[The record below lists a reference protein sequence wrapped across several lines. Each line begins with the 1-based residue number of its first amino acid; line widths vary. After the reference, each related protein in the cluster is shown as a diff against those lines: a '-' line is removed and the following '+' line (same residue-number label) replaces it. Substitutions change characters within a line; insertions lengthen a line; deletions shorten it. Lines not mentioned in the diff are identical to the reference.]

1 MLPVTCEMLL
11 IPVKLPLNIIVGR
24 SMSGYNNQGSIWRRW
39 DPHLHAPGTILNN
52 QFSGDDPWEDYLTS
66 VESSAPMIEALGITD
81 YYSLNVYEQV
91 QSWKANGRLENVALI
106 FANVELRY
114 AVGTDKASPVNF
126 HLLISPDDPNHV
138 VETKRFL
145 TGLTYKH
152 SNGDTYRCTQDD
164 IIRLGRVHKG
174 SSLDDRTALAAGTNQ
189 FKVEVDQFLVA
200 FGDSPWMQNNAL
212 IAVAVGSTD
221 GTSGLQKDASLSS
234 LRQKIEAA
242 ADVIFSSQTK
252 QREFWLGKGVMTP
265 EQIETNYNRCKPCIH
280 GSDAHDLEHVGKPD
294 KERYCW
300 IKGDATFESLRQACM
315 EPELRVRISENAPDG
330 AYASQTIDSIS
341 LEGAPWFAKGA
352 IKLNSGLVG
361 VIGPRGS
368 GKSALADMIATG
380 GYDISSHVSK
390 SSFVSRAG
398 ELLSGVKSILSW
410 RDGSSSSNEFDNI
423 AMEDILSS
431 PKVRYLSQ
439 QFVER
444 LCSEAG
450 ADTELVSEFERVIYN
465 SHPKEE
471 RLETDNFQSLLALT
485 ARRGREERK
494 RHEDALSGIGD
505 RIAKERDKKDDLK
518 ANSKRLLELSEI
530 SIKLNAER
538 AKLVPKEADAHS
550 KDFDIVS
557 AAANVVRAKIQKA
570 KRRTQALDV
579 LSDHVKAY
587 RDRLADDELASLK
600 LNHRDTEL
608 SDDDWA
614 AFKTAFT
621 GDVDGVIKTAKKTS
635 DDLINVITGTSSASS
650 GTVPPITAVTPTFL
664 PVGAP
669 LDSLPLN
676 LLQNEETRLRF
687 LMGVDEAKRKKHEEL
702 SNKLR
707 VTEQHKIRLAKAIE
721 DASKAD
727 VQITALNKLRSDSYE
742 GVFDGIVAEEKALQG
757 LYKPLSD
764 RLIGATGALGSLTF
778 SIRRRVDVAAW
789 AAKGE
794 ALIDKRKEG
803 GFKGIGALQAAAEAL
818 LATSWR
824 SGTAKDAALA
834 MTSFRAA
841 YNQTIKNA
849 ANIDISIP
857 SEVRKWG
864 AKVSK
869 WLYSTDHITVT
880 YGMQYEGVEI
890 DTLSPGTRGIVLLLL
905 YLAIDIDDDRPLIID
920 QPEENLDPKSIFDEL
935 VGLFRVAKQ
944 RRQIIIVT
952 HNANLIVNTDADQVI
967 VAQCGKMQS
976 GQLPE
981 ISYSSGSLEN
991 PEIRKQ
997 VCDILE
1003 GGERAFKE
1011 RAKRLR
1017 VTL

>member
-1 MLPVTCEMLL
+1 MTLL
-11 IPVKLPLNIIVGR
+11 
-24 SMSGYNNQGSIWRRW
+24 NNSGSIWRRW
-39 DPHLHAPGTILNN
+39 DPHLHGPGTVLNN
-52 QFSGDDPWEDYLTS
+52 QFSGDDPWEEYLS
-66 VESSAPMIEALGITD
+66 KIESNAPTIEALGITD
-81 YYSLNVYEQV
+81 YYSLDVYEEV
-91 QSWKANGRLENVALI
+91 RAWQSKGRLQNVGLI
-106 FANVELRY
+106 FPNVELRY
-114 AVGTDKASPVNF
+114 GVGTDKGSPVNF
-126 HLLISPDDPNHV
+126 HLLISPDDPDHV
-138 VETKRFL
+138 RETKRFL

-152 SNGDTYRCTQDD
+152 SNGDTFRCTKDD
-164 IIRLGRVHKG
+164 IIGLGRVHG
-174 SSLDDRTALAAGTNQ
+174 GEHLDDGAALSVGSNQ

-221 GTSGLQKDASLSS
+221 GTSGLQKEASLAS

-242 ADVIFSSQTK
+242 ADVIFSSQIN
-252 QREFWLGKGVMTP
+252 QRNFWLGKGVLTP
-265 EQIETNYNRCKPCIH
+265 EQIEADYNRCKPCIH
-280 GSDAHDLEHVGKPD
+280 GSDAHGLEHVGKPA

-300 IKGDATFESLRQACM
+300 IKGDASFESLHQACM
-315 EPELRVRISENAPDG
+315 EPDLRVRVSENAPDG

-341 LEGAPWFAKGA
+341 LDGAPWFINGS
-352 IKLNSGLVG
+352 IQLNNGLVG

-398 ELLSGVKSILSW
+398 KLLSGVKSTLNW
-410 RDGSSSSNEFDNI
+410 RDGTSTSNEFDNI
-423 AMEDILSS
+423 EMEGILFA

-450 ADTELVSEFERVIYN
+450 ADTELVSEIERVIYN

-471 RLETDNFQSLLALT
+471 RLETDNFQSLLALI

-494 RHEDALSGIGD
+494 RHEDALLGIGS
-505 RIAKERDKKDDLK
+505 RIAKERDKKDDLNT
-518 ANSKRLLELSEI
+518 NSQKFQELSEA
-530 SIKLNAER
+530 SKKLNEER
-538 AKLVPKEADAHS
+538 AKLIPKAADAHS
-550 KDFDIVS
+550 KAFDILS
-557 AAANVVRAKIQKA
+557 KAANVVRVRIEKA

-579 LSDHVKAY
+579 LADHVTAY
-587 RDRLADDELASLK
+587 SERLADDELALLRSE
-600 LNHRDTEL
+600 HRDTEL
-608 SDDDWA
+608 TDVDWA
-614 AFKTAFT
+614 AFKTVFA
-621 GDVDGVIKTAKKTS
+621 GDVDKVIKTAKKTS
-635 DDLINVITGTSSASS
+635 DDSINVMTGTPLLA
-650 GTVPPITAVTPTFL
+650 TVEIAPITAATPTFL
-664 PVGAP
+664 PTGAE
-669 LDSLPLN
+669 LESLPLH
-676 LLQNEETRLRF
+676 LLENEETRLRF
-687 LMGVDEAKRKKHEEL
+687 LMGVDEDKRKKHEQL

-707 VTEQHKIRLAKAIE
+707 FTDQQKARLANAIE
-721 DASKAD
+721 EAGKAD
-727 VQITALNKLRSDSYE
+727 AHIATLNKLRTDSYE

-764 RLIGATGALGSLTF
+764 RLIGAKGALGSLTF
-778 SIRRRVDVAAW
+778 SIRRRVDLSAW

-803 GFKGIGALQAAAEAL
+803 GFKGIGALQAAAEEL

-824 SGTAKDAALA
+824 SGTAKDVALA
-834 MTSFRAA
+834 MTTFRAK
-841 YNQTIKNA
+841 YDQTIKNA
-849 ANIDISIP
+849 SNVDITIP
-857 SEVRKWG
+857 SEARQWG
-864 AKVSK
+864 AKVSE
-869 WLYSTDHITVT
+869 WIYSTDHISVT

-935 VGLFRVAKQ
+935 VSLFREAKQ

-967 VAQCGKMQS
+967 VAQCGKMQP

-981 ISYSSGSLEN
+981 ISYTSGSLEN

-1003 GGERAFKE
+1003 GGERAFRE

-1017 VTL
+1017 VSL